1 MKIWWEMTTQLKT
14 LKVAANQGAQ
24 DDHPYICDNP
34 IVENNV
40 FFRAFAMTVVRAPD
54 RGVLI
59 LGLIAAVS
67 AFIVSSSLVSDL

>member
-1 MKIWWEMTTQLKT
+1 MFHSI
-14 LKVAANQGAQ
+14 AANQGAL

-40 FFRAFAMTVVRAPD
+40 ERFFFRACAMTVVRAPD